1 MYGTDQGVGA
11 SRDRERLRSRKTGGG
26 RDETG
31 ADGRTGWAA
40 KARKAREAG
49 LRGGESSGGGPGER
63 RENGTAVTNLIS
75 FHVDKC
81 STKGKRSERAA
92 GTRGSPLLE

>member
-1 MYGTDQGVGA
+1 MATYTGVGTG
-11 SRDRERLRSRKTGGG
+11 RDWERLRSRRTGGG
-26 RDETG
+26 RDGTG
-31 ADGRTGWAA
+31 ADGRTGWAV

-49 LRGGESSGGGPGER
+49 LKGGESEGGWLGER
-63 RENGTAVTNLIS
+63 GENGTAVTNLIS